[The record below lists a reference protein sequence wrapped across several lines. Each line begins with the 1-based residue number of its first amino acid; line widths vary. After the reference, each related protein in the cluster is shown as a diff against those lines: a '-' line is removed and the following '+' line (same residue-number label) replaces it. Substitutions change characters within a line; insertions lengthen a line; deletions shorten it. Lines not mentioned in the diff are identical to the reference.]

1 MKMEVMNG
9 WDSLE
14 IFIPTNLEQWREEHD
29 DEADQESD
37 ATKAES

>member
-1 MKMEVMNG
+1 MGVVSG

-14 IFIPTNLEQWREEHD
+14 IFIPTNLEQWREAHD

-37 ATKAES
+37 TKKEES